1 MDLTSSTE
9 RPPSDAGVHYDDA
22 MRARLL
28 QVAAAA
34 IDRGLQTG
42 NRWTPDLADEDDAL
56 TEPRG
61 CFVTL
66 HRDGELRGCVGSL
79 TAQGP
84 LAAEVA
90 RAAYNAA
97 FRDPRFP
104 ALTQAERPG
113 IDIHISVLSAPEPM
127 TFASEEDLLEQLRPG
142 VDGLI
147 VEDAGR
153 MGTFLPDVWDKLP
166 APLTFLSQL
175 RRKAGLAPDHWSPS
189 LRVKR
194 YTTESF
200 SS

>member
-1 MDLTSSTE
+1 
-9 RPPSDAGVHYDDA
+9 

-28 QVAAAA
+28 EVAAAA
-34 IDRGLQTG
+34 IDAGLETG
-42 NRWTPDLADEDDAL
+42 SRWTPDVAGEADAL
-56 TEPRG
+56 AEPRG

-79 TAQGP
+79 SPRGP
-84 LAAEVA
+84 LATEVA

-97 FRDPRFP
+97 FRDPRFSP
-104 ALTQAERPG
+104 LTPAERDG
-113 IDIHISVLSAPEPM
+113 LDIHISVLSAPEPM
-127 TFASEEDLLEQLRPG
+127 AFSSEQDLLDQLRPG

-147 VEDAGR
+147 LEDAGQ

-166 APLTFLSQL
+166 APRTFLAHL

-200 SS
+200 P